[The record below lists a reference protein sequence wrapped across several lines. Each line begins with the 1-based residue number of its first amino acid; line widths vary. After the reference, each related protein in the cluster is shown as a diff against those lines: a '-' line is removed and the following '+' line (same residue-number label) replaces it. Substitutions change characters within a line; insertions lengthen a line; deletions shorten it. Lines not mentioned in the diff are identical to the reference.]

1 MSETEA
7 KTHENFVL
15 PARVVSRID
24 VSRLVSEV
32 EWIDGELTAAA
43 VRSKTGKE
51 EPAQPTYSDQL
62 NDFLKENKLSLEDS
76 RGRSDLIKELRLLK
90 DKVPVIHMTFA
101 VPADHESLQ
110 ELAQWLRTEVHP
122 QALIAAGL
130 QPSLVAGVYLRTPN
144 HIHDLSLR
152 AVLKGKRDS
161 LVKEL
166 ETLRVR
172 Q

>member
-1 MSETEA
+1 MSDTEA

-15 PARVVSRID
+15 PARVVSRVD

-32 EWIDGELTAAA
+32 EWIDGELTAAE
-43 VRSKTGKE
+43 VREKTGSDQH
-51 EPAQPTYSDQL
+51 PQPTYSDQL
-62 NDFLKENKLSLEDS
+62 TDFLKENELSLEN
-76 RGRSDLIKELRLLK
+76 GRERSSLIKELRILK
-90 DKVPVIHMTFA
+90 DKVPVVHMTFA

-122 QALIAAGL
+122 QALIAVGL
-130 QPSLVAGVYLRTPN
+130 QPGLVAGVYLRTPN

-152 AVLKGKRDS
+152 SVLKGKRDS

-166 ETLRVR
+166 ETLRG